1 MILLVEDSI
10 TIRKLIKE
18 ILKEKNIEIEEAENG
33 EEALNLLK
41 NNIYDLI
48 ILDIMMPKMNGLELI
63 KIIRDFSNIPIIFL
77 SALSDEKTQILA
89 YNLGADG
96 YLTKPFSPNILISIV
111 ERYLRKKEKIEKYQ
125 SLELH
130 FNSKKILI
138 EDKEVHLPIKEREI
152 LFYLVSNINIV
163 KTRDQILNSI
173 WGYDYYGEDRAV
185 DKHISKLREQ
195 LGKYGI
201 LIKTVKSIGYKFEKE

>member
-10 TIRKLIKE
+10 IIRKLIKE
-18 ILKEKNIEIEEAENG
+18 ILIEKNIEIEEAENG
-33 EEALNLLK
+33 EEALSLLK

-48 ILDIMMPKMNGLELI
+48 ILDIMMPKMDGLELI
-63 KIIRDFSNIPIIFL
+63 NIIRDFSNIPIIFL
-77 SALSDEKTQILA
+77 SALSDEKTQISA

-96 YLTKPFSPNILISIV
+96 YITKPFSPNILISII
-111 ERYLRKKEKIEKYQ
+111 ERYLRKKEKIEKYK

-130 FNSKKILI
+130 FKSKKVVI
-138 EDKEVHLPIKEREI
+138 EDEEIHLPIKEREI
-152 LFYLVSNINIV
+152 LFYLANSVNVV
-163 KTRDQILNSI
+163 KTRDQILNSV

-195 LGKYGI
+195 LGDYGG
-201 LIKTVKSIGYKFEKE
+201 LIKTIKSIGYKFEK